1 MNRLSVLAAGVSVA
15 VLAGGAIAAA
25 PAKKPATAAKDP
37 PPIAN
42 YWMDVSTTSGM
53 GAGMSPGARPDMGA
67 VMAMMNGGQ
76 APVGHTLDLRLAS
89 RDKPAA
95 APKADHLIPPGLQM
109 GASLPLLTPV
119 HEQAPAPTGMPAQW
133 QQPKGRMLI
142 YWGCGEH
149 VSAGQPTVIDF
160 SKMAPGKVP
169 PGMEGLASM
178 AHVVTGPM
186 SAPGFGRW
194 PNDQDSRAV
203 PAAGSLIGAHKI
215 EGNYSPEIDFSLAGA
230 AEDFMPGL
238 GLREAGALPS
248 GATRLEWQPAAQ
260 ATGYALAMFGA
271 SGNGDVVMWSS
282 ANRAAMPALDY
293 LAPSEVKRLVA
304 AGAVLS
310 PSTSQCVL
318 PAEVAA
324 AVPMGMVM
332 GIGYG
337 PEAYFAEKPKAP
349 KWTARV
355 RYKTTA
361 SVMHGMAGM
370 MGGGMAAGGA
380 GAQPPQQQAEQPQQ
394 QKKKRGFGLGDLL
407 GGVVPVPR

>member
-1 MNRLSVLAAGVSVA
+1 MNRMSVLAAGVSAA
-15 VLAGGAIAAA
+15 VLLAAA
-25 PAKKPATAAKDP
+25 PAKDP

-53 GAGMSPGARPDMGA
+53 GAGMGQGARPDMGA

-76 APVGHTLDLRLAS
+76 APVAHSLDLRLAS
-89 RDKPAA
+89 KDKPAA

-109 GASLPLLTPV
+109 GASLPLLTPAQ
-119 HEQAPAPTGMPAQW
+119 QAAERAPTGMPTNF

-149 VSAGQPTVIDF
+149 VSQGQPTVIDF

-169 PGMEGLASM
+169 PGMEAMANM
-178 AHVVTGPM
+178 AHVVSGPT

-194 PNDQDSRAV
+194 PNDKDSRAV
-203 PAAGSLIGAHKI
+203 PAAGSLVGAHKV
-215 EGNYSPEIDFSLAGA
+215 EANYAPPIDFTLAAGQ
-230 AEDFMPGL
+230 DFMPGM

-248 GATRLEWQPAAQ
+248 GAMRLQWQAAAP
-260 ATGYALAMFGA
+260 ATGYALGLFGA
-271 SGNGDVVMWSS
+271 NAGGDVIMWSS
-282 ANRAAMPALDY
+282 SNRAAMPALDY

-304 AGAVLS
+304 AGAILP
-310 PSTSQCVL
+310 PSANQCVL

-337 PEAYFAEKPKAP
+337 PEVFFAEKPKAP

-370 MGGGMAAGGA
+370 MGGGMAQSGAAAGQQA
-380 GAQPPQQQAEQPQQ
+380 QQQDAQQPQPP
-394 QKKKRGFGLGDLL
+394 KKKRGFGIGDLL
-407 GGVVPVPR
+407 GGAIPVPH

>member
-1 MNRLSVLAAGVSVA
+1 MNRLSVLAAGVSAA
-15 VLAGGAIAAA
+15 VLGATAIGAA
-25 PAKKPATAAKDP
+25 PAAKDP
-37 PPIAN
+37 PPVAD
-42 YWMDVSTTSGM
+42 YWMDVATASGM
-53 GAGMSPGARPDMGA
+53 GAGMGQGARPDMGA

-76 APVGHTLDLRLAS
+76 APVAHSLDLRLAS

-109 GASLPLLTPV
+109 GASLPLLTPARQ
-119 HEQAPAPTGMPAQW
+119 EAERAPTGMPAQW

-169 PGMEGLASM
+169 PGMEGLANM
-178 AHVVTGPM
+178 AKVVTGPT

-194 PNDQDSRAV
+194 PNEQDSRAV
-203 PAAGSLIGAHKI
+203 PAAGSLIGAHKV
-215 EGNYSPEIDFSLAGA
+215 EANYAPPIDFTLAAGQ
-230 AEDFMPGL
+230 DFMPGM
-238 GLREAGALPS
+238 GLREAGTLAS
-248 GATRLEWQPAAQ
+248 GATRLQWQAAAP

-271 SGNGDVVMWSS
+271 NQAGDVIMWSS
-282 ANRAAMPALDY
+282 SNRAAMPALDY

-310 PSTSQCVL
+310 PSTSECVL

-337 PEAYFAEKPKAP
+337 PEFFFAEKPKAP

-370 MGGGMAAGGA
+370 MGGGMAGSGAAAGQQA
-380 GAQPPQQQAEQPQQ
+380 QQQDAQQPQSK
-394 QKKKRGFGLGDLL
+394 KKKRGFGIGDLL
-407 GGVVPVPR
+407 GGAIPVPH